1 MKKSLLTLFIVAFSS
16 IFSWASANKA
26 VKLISPDGKLSVTI
40 TIGKSLSYTVVKD
53 GKDIVSGEAK
63 MMLAGGKIIGEVNG
77 GIKITKRTIN
87 ENLPATRFY
96 KRSNVTDYCN
106 EITITLK
113 NGSVIWR
120 AYNEGIAYRFAVS
133 QKDSLTVD
141 DEQADF
147 NFPSDYKAYMIHCN
161 NAASK
166 ENWPLMNSFEG
177 LYDTAPISQQNHKKI
192 FTAPMLADIGGG
204 KKLLIAEADVEDYPG
219 LFLLLHGSSG
229 VSSYFARFPK
239 TENQGGHNN
248 LQMIVS
254 ERENF
259 IAKVAGKRTF
269 PWRVMIVADNDGE
282 LMNNDVI
289 YCLDRKSPLSD
300 TSWIKP
306 GKVAWDWWNNWN
318 LKGVNFRTGVNN
330 DTYKYYID
338 FASHNGIEYVILDEG
353 WAVNEKAD
361 LMQVVPEIDLQEI
374 IDYAKSRNVGI
385 ILWAG
390 YWAYARDMEAVTR
403 HFSEMGV
410 KGFKIDFMN
419 RNDQKMENF
428 TWKAAEVCA
437 KYHMLVDFHGIFAPN
452 GLTRTYPNVLNF
464 EGVAGLE
471 QMKWQPKGYDQVTY
485 DVELPFIRM
494 AAGPMDYTQGAM
506 CNATKDEY
514 YPCYSNPMSQGTRC
528 HQLAEYVV
536 FLSPLN
542 MLCDAP
548 TNYEAEQ
555 LCTDFIAKVPVTWD
569 ETKILY
575 GKVGEYVAVA
585 RRSGDTWYI
594 GGINNWDAR
603 DVDVDL
609 SFIGLGEHSIDMFT
623 DGINADRN
631 AEDFQHSTTTVGSG
645 KILKIHLAPGGG
657 FAAKIK

>member
-1 MKKSLLTLFIVAFSS
+1 
-16 IFSWASANKA
+16 
-26 VKLISPDGKLSVTI
+26 
-40 TIGKSLSYTVVKD
+40 
-53 GKDIVSGEAK
+53 
-63 MMLAGGKIIGEVNG
+63 
-77 GIKITKRTIN
+77 
-87 ENLPATRFY
+87 
-96 KRSNVTDYCN
+96 
-106 EITITLK
+106 
-113 NGSVIWR
+113 
-120 AYNEGIAYRFAVS
+120 
-133 QKDSLTVD
+133 
-141 DEQADF
+141 
-147 NFPSDYKAYMIHCN
+147 
-161 NAASK
+161 
-166 ENWPLMNSFEG
+166 
-177 LYDTAPISQQNHKKI
+177 
-192 FTAPMLADIGGG
+192 
-204 KKLLIAEADVEDYPG
+204 
-219 LFLLLHGSSG
+219 
-229 VSSYFARFPK
+229 
-239 TENQGGHNN
+239 
-248 LQMIVS
+248 
-254 ERENF
+254 
-259 IAKVAGKRTF
+259 
-269 PWRVMIVADNDGE
+269 MIVADNDGE